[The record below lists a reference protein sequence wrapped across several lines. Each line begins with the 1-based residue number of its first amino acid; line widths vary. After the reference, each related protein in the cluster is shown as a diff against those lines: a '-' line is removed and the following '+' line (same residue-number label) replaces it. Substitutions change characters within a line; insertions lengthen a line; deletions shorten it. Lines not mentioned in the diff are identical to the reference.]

1 MEFGLIRTASQALW
15 RPLKRTRCLPGSFP
29 GTHVPGYINA
39 AAARLLPATARL
51 LPAAVRLSHAAARLL
66 HAAAARLS
74 HKQPSGQRSHE
85 NFI

>member
-1 MEFGLIRTASQALW
+1 
-15 RPLKRTRCLPGSFP
+15 
-29 GTHVPGYINA
+29 VPGYLNA

-51 LPAAVRLSHAAARLL
+51 LPATARLL
-66 HAAAARLS
+66 HAAAARLL